1 MNLKKKEKK
10 EKKEKRIRKVV
21 SRQENM
27 SVTAEIAHL
36 SVDHKIQVGS
46 ISLIIWEGGEIKE
59 LAFIQIKSIEC

>member
-1 MNLKKKEKK
+1 MNLKKKREEIKK
-10 EKKEKRIRKVV
+10 VA

-46 ISLIIWEGGEIKE
+46 INLIIWEGGEIKE